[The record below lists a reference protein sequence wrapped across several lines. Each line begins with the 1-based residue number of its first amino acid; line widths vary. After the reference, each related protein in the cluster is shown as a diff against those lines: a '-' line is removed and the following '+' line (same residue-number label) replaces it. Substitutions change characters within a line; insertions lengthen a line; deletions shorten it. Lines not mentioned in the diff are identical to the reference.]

1 MRPRDAKR
9 LASRILATTGLVAS
23 VATACTP
30 DPVRDP
36 DVLVYVQKEAGAPST
51 TTSTTVPDVDA
62 STLDANA
69 EHDASLDASADALP
83 ETSLDASSRASLRL
97 SGTADLRWTERSPV
111 PPEGCPADSPETPY
125 RATTCCTKNVA
136 LSDTAVAAVPV
147 TVDPATNTVTVG
159 AVPLPY
165 GPKTY
170 WQGVM
175 SWSSN
180 AHCTQVLRAV
190 AASSQAVEAPRA
202 RAFVG
207 SVTLRCPVAEWNQ
220 DEAAYAPFLGAA
232 FVSASYRDL
241 VETAPVGGCESTAKV
256 ALQLG
261 LRP

>member
-1 MRPRDAKR
+1 MP
-9 LASRILATTGLVAS
+9 TTEPG
-23 VATACTP
+23 
-30 DPVRDP
+30 
-36 DVLVYVQKEAGAPST
+36 
-51 TTSTTVPDVDA
+51 VDA

-97 SGTADLRWTERSPV
+97 SGTADLRWTERTPV
-111 PPEGCPADSPETPY
+111 PPEGCAADSPEAPY

-136 LSDTAVAAVPV
+136 LSDTAVSAVPV
-147 TVDPATNTVTVG
+147 TVDPATNSVMVG
-159 AVPLPY
+159 AISFAY

-180 AHCTQVLRAV
+180 AHCTQILRAV

-202 RAFVG
+202 RAFVS
-207 SVTLRCPVAEWNQ
+207 SVTLRCPVAEWNE
-220 DEAAYAPFLGAA
+220 DEAAYAPFLGGA
-232 FVSASYRDL
+232 FVSGSYRDL
-241 VETAPVGGCESTAKV
+241 VESTPVGGCESTAKV